1 MKIAEDIT
9 ELIGNTPLVRLKRVV
24 DGVKARMYAKL
35 EFFNPGGSVKD
46 RIAVTIIEDAERRG
60 ELRPGGTI
68 VEATSG
74 NTGVALAIAAAVRGY
89 KVTCVMPDKM
99 SNEKIQLLRAFGSR
113 VIITPTAVA
122 PEDPRSYYSVA
133 KRIVR
138 ETPGAFYANQYFNPQ
153 NPLAH
158 YETTG
163 PEIWEQ
169 TSGKV
174 DVVVAGMGTGGT
186 ISGAARFLKE
196 KKPDVKVVGAD
207 PMGSIYYEYFKT
219 GVIREPHVY
228 KVEGIGEDFLPETM
242 DFNYVDE
249 VIRISD
255 RESFLTARRLAREEG
270 IFAGGSSGTAVA
282 AAIKYSRDLPAD
294 KTVVVILPD
303 SGYRY
308 LSKMYSDDWMRENL
322 FLEGLGRVKDVLA
335 VKSPIKLIT
344 ARTTDRVAD
353 VIKEMKKYDISQIPV
368 VDDGSLVGIITEVD
382 LLNFMLEGEHNVNA
396 PIADI
401 VNREIAVVEGGTSL
415 EVLSEIFSAGNV
427 AIVVDKGQ
435 VVDIITKIDLIDY
448 LASRS

>member
-1 MKIAEDIT
+1 
-9 ELIGNTPLVRLKRVV
+9 
-24 DGVKARMYAKL
+24 
-35 EFFNPGGSVKD
+35 
-46 RIAVTIIEDAERRG
+46 
-60 ELRPGGTI
+60 
-68 VEATSG
+68 
-74 NTGVALAIAAAVRGY
+74 
-89 KVTCVMPDKM
+89 
-99 SNEKIQLLRAFGSR
+99 
-113 VIITPTAVA
+113 
-122 PEDPRSYYSVA
+122 
-133 KRIVR
+133 
-138 ETPGAFYANQYFNPQ
+138 
-153 NPLAH
+153 
-158 YETTG
+158 
-163 PEIWEQ
+163 
-169 TSGKV
+169 
-174 DVVVAGMGTGGT
+174 
-186 ISGAARFLKE
+186 
-196 KKPDVKVVGAD
+196 
-207 PMGSIYYEYFKT
+207 
-219 GVIREPHVY
+219 
-228 KVEGIGEDFLPETM
+228 M

-282 AAIKYSRDLPAD
+282 AAIKYSRYLPAD

-308 LSKMYSDDWMRENL
+308 LSKIYSDDWMRENL

-401 VNREIAVVEGGTSL
+401 VNREIAVVECGTSL